1 MKDKKK
7 EDSKCYGVKSRE
19 VLVPIPVCKMFQDI
33 QNVSR
38 YPNYLLKEVWEYW
51 EDFISEAICMIM
63 QILVFTGY
71 QNLMQRF

>member
-33 QNVSR
+33 QKCFKISK
-38 YPNYLLKEVWEYW
+38 L
-51 EDFISEAICMIM
+51 FIEGSLR
-63 QILVFTGY
+63 ILR
-71 QNLMQRF
+71 RFYI